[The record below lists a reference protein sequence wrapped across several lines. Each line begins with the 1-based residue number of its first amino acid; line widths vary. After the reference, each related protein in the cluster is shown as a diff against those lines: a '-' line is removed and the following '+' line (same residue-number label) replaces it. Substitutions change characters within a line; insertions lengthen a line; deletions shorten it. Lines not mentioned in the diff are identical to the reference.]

1 MNSPEDSIFIPFGT
15 DYLTL
20 NETIHIVCALIL
32 LAERLDDPKAA
43 TIIRTLANRC
53 LDQTEHHLH

>member
-1 MNSPEDSIFIPFGT
+1 MSIPEPAVFIPFGT

-20 NETIHIVCALIL
+20 DETIQIVCALIL

>member
-1 MNSPEDSIFIPFGT
+1 MSSPEDSIFIPFGT

-32 LAERLDDPKAA
+32 LAERLDDPQAAA
-43 TIIRTLANRC
+43 TIRTLANRC
-53 LDQTEHHLH
+53 LDQTERNLT